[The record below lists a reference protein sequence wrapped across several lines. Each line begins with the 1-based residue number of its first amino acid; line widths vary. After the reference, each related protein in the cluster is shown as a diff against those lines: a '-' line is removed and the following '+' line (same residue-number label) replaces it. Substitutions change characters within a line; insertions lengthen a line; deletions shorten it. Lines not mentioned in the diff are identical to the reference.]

1 MRRGYGKA
9 AENTG
14 KPNGTDGAFTD
25 ERHGRKVQRN
35 PDNMGNG
42 LCDGKV
48 SAFGGRSAAFFGTAG
63 KDKRLYDWKF
73 AFEGLEGA
81 LAEARKAS
89 AAEKEPVREAAAR
102 AIVTACGTWQTPT
115 NALGFCFYGAAAMA
129 YHQAGTAETKETY
142 DMLATKEL
150 EQILASL
157 KQVKTAPDEQATKLQ
172 WNC

>member
-1 MRRGYGKA
+1 MAKLRKTLGSPTEPAVVALMEGMEGKSKETLTTWA
-9 AENTG
+9 MAYVTEKYLPLVAETPLFSELLEKTKDCMTG
-14 KPNGTDGAFTD
+14 NLPLK
-25 ERHGRKVQRN
+25 
-35 PDNMGNG
+35 
-42 LCDGKV
+42 
-48 SAFGGRSAAFFGTAG
+48 
-63 KDKRLYDWKF
+63 DWK
-73 AFEGLEGA
+73 AL

-157 KQVKTAPDEQATKLQ
+157 MQVKTAPNEQAAKLQ

>member
-1 MRRGYGKA
+1 MAKLRKTLGSPTEPAVLSLMENMEGKSKETLTAWAMDYVAEKYLPLA
-9 AENTG
+9 AEPSLFAELLEKT
-14 KPNGTDGAFTD
+14 KDC
-25 ERHGRKVQRN
+25 
-35 PDNMGNG
+35 M
-42 LCDGKV
+42 
-48 SAFGGRSAAFFGTAG
+48 AG
-63 KDKRLYDWKF
+63 SLPLKEWK
-73 AFEGLEGA
+73 AL

-129 YHQAGTAETKETY
+129 YHQAGTAETKEAY

-150 EQILASL
+150 EQILATL
-157 KQVKTAPDEQATKLQ
+157 QQVKTAPEEQAAKLQ

>member
-1 MRRGYGKA
+1 MAKLRKTLGSPTEPAVLSLMENMEGKSKETLTTWA
-9 AENTG
+9 MDYVAEKYLPLVAETPLFAELLE
-14 KPNGTDGAFTD
+14 KTKDC
-25 ERHGRKVQRN
+25 
-35 PDNMGNG
+35 M
-42 LCDGKV
+42 
-48 SAFGGRSAAFFGTAG
+48 AG
-63 KDKRLYDWKF
+63 SLPLKDWK
-73 AFEGLEGA
+73 AL

-157 KQVKTAPDEQATKLQ
+157 QQVKTAPDEQAAKLQ

>member
-1 MRRGYGKA
+1 MAKLRKTLGSPTEPAVVALMEGMEGKSKEA
-9 AENTG
+9 LTTWAMAYVTEKYLPLVAEVPLFSELLEKTKDCMTG
-14 KPNGTDGAFTD
+14 NLPLK
-25 ERHGRKVQRN
+25 
-35 PDNMGNG
+35 
-42 LCDGKV
+42 
-48 SAFGGRSAAFFGTAG
+48 
-63 KDKRLYDWKF
+63 DWK
-73 AFEGLEGA
+73 AL
-81 LAEARKAS
+81 LAETRKAS

-157 KQVKTAPDEQATKLQ
+157 KQVKTAPDEQAAKLQ

>member
-1 MRRGYGKA
+1 MAKLRKTLGSPTEPAVLSLMENMEGKSKETLTTWA
-9 AENTG
+9 MAYVTEKYLPLVAEVPLFSELLEKTKDCMTG
-14 KPNGTDGAFTD
+14 NLPLK
-25 ERHGRKVQRN
+25 
-35 PDNMGNG
+35 
-42 LCDGKV
+42 
-48 SAFGGRSAAFFGTAG
+48 
-63 KDKRLYDWKF
+63 DWK
-73 AFEGLEGA
+73 AL

-157 KQVKTAPDEQATKLQ
+157 KQVKTAPDEQAAKLQ

>member
-1 MRRGYGKA
+1 MAKLRKTLGSPTEPAVISLMEGMEGKSKETLTTWA
-9 AENTG
+9 MTYVTEKYLPLVAESPLFSELLEKTKDCMAGNMPL
-14 KPNGTDGAFTD
+14 K
-25 ERHGRKVQRN
+25 EWKV
-35 PDNMGNG
+35 
-42 LCDGKV
+42 L
-48 SAFGGRSAAFFGTAG
+48 
-63 KDKRLYDWKF
+63 
-73 AFEGLEGA
+73 

-157 KQVKTAPDEQATKLQ
+157 KQVKAAPDEQAAKLQ

>member
-1 MRRGYGKA
+1 MAKLRKTLGSPTEPTVISLMESMEGKSKETLTTWA
-9 AENTG
+9 MAYVTEKYLPLVTETPFFSELLEKTKDCMTG
-14 KPNGTDGAFTD
+14 NLPLK
-25 ERHGRKVQRN
+25 
-35 PDNMGNG
+35 
-42 LCDGKV
+42 
-48 SAFGGRSAAFFGTAG
+48 
-63 KDKRLYDWKF
+63 DWK
-73 AFEGLEGA
+73 AL

-157 KQVKTAPDEQATKLQ
+157 KQVKTAPDEQAAKLQ

>member
-1 MRRGYGKA
+1 MAKLRKTLGSPTEPAVVALMEGMEGKSKEA
-9 AENTG
+9 LTTWAMDYVAEKYLPSVAETPLFAELLE
-14 KPNGTDGAFTD
+14 KTKDCMVSSLPLK
-25 ERHGRKVQRN
+25 EWK
-35 PDNMGNG
+35 G
-42 LCDGKV
+42 LL
-48 SAFGGRSAAFFGTAG
+48 S
-63 KDKRLYDWKF
+63 
-73 AFEGLEGA
+73 
-81 LAEARKAS
+81 EARKAS

-157 KQVKTAPDEQATKLQ
+157 MQVKTAPNEQAAKLQ